1 MMTMMALT
9 KVNFN
14 NAQFS
19 DGLPVTLRF
28 ADQVGE
34 ILTAGPMV
42 DDAPL
47 PFKFYI

>member
-1 MMTMMALT
+1 MKDVLALT

-19 DGLPVTLRF
+19 DGLCVTLRF
-28 ADQVGE
+28 ADQIGV
-34 ILTAGPMV
+34 ILGAGPSV
-42 DDAPL
+42 SDAPL